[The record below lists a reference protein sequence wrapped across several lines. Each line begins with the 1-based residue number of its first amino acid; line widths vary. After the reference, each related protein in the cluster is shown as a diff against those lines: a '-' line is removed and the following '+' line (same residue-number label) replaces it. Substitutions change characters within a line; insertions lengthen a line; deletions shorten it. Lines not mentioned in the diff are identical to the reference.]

1 MRIPVPFGGVIVLSL
16 LLVALTV
23 GCALLYSAY
32 RARPHNAVRT
42 RAGMAVLGGTA
53 AIILISIGA
62 EELFGVQEWNP
73 FPLRGETLV
82 GAWRDGADRLD
93 LRADGTYT
101 LVASNRPVYGAANA
115 AGRWSLDDWNLQL
128 DDALGRHAASLRV
141 VVARGEYRIMPAV
154 GDPDEWDG
162 RLAYRRIPSANAP

>member
-1 MRIPVPFGGVIVLSL
+1 MRIPVPFGGLIVLIL
-16 LLVALTV
+16 LLAGLTV
-23 GCALLYSAY
+23 GYALIASGY
-32 RARPHNAVRT
+32 RSRPRNTVRA
-42 RAGMAVLGGTA
+42 RAGMAVLGGIA
-53 AIILISIGA
+53 ALILVSIGV

-82 GAWRDGADRLD
+82 GTWRDGGDRLD
-93 LRADGTYT
+93 LRADSTYT
-101 LVASNRPVYGAANA
+101 LVASHHPIYGVTSA
-115 AGRWSLDDWNLQL
+115 AGRWSLDDWNLRL

-162 RLAYRRIPSANAP
+162 RLAYRRIPSAKAP